1 MQRTTAPSLPPVQP
15 SLSPAA
21 SGSPRQGT
29 DAIEEESLAANAI
42 EGSDD
47 SSAPQALG
55 PAPMPPHGVL
65 PSIASVPGGQSSV
78 STQQVA
84 QQDGQPGQPV
94 RRLPIIHSFVS
105 ARGNM
110 KKAAEMAGMTEA
122 DLALRLVDEPAELGK
137 AIRAISLIEEFKLAH
152 ETRLML
158 RGVLEEMRPED
169 LVKLHIGTVQA
180 IERMANSGVGSA
192 GLGALQGATFNF
204 GGTHNTLEAKVI
216 EQLPPRV
223 QAAVARLGLDA
234 NNLPA
239 TMASL
244 ASGQELPTTAPIEGD
259 YRPVPSG
266 ITRPDGWPDAES

>member
-1 MQRTTAPSLPPVQP
+1 MQPVPPTPS

-84 QQDGQPGQPV
+84 QQDGQPGQPGQPV

-169 LVKLHIGTVQA
+169 LIKLHIGTVQA

-239 TMASL
+239 AMASL
-244 ASGQELPTTAPIEGD
+244 ASGQEISTTAPIEGD